1 MDEELN
7 SGERIRRRNL
17 TLDWEGIDLERL
29 RRLKQVRANAKR
41 ELTNAIKRVSNALT
55 VGEEG
60 KEAVEIQLVE
70 EGLDAAF
77 HNFTEAWEQ
86 YRNLLDDDDDLE
98 EAAAYFQEAKTKYLC
113 SKDRVALWLE
123 AKKKPLLERGDHFDI
138 KPKDSISS
146 ISKSKSASSYRSK
159 SSSRRSKAAIEEK
172 HFNNATRMASLRA
185 EASMLEHHQSI
196 ASEEL
201 KISQLKERLALD
213 IQLAKLEAEE
223 RVCLE
228 FKLSTG
234 SRCGGEFDETIPS
247 DLTRDV
253 LKTPLQMSA
262 PPQLT
267 ADNAPSYSTTLH
279 TSAPPQQHSLGVF
292 APPQG
297 PLASLCNPPLQSDRS
312 HALKDP
318 LVISSAPSQ
327 QHSFGVF
334 APSQGPLASLCNPP
348 LQSDRSHA
356 LKDPL
361 VISSAPSQQHSFG
374 VFAPSQG
381 PLASLCNPPLQSDRS
396 HALKDPLVI
405 SSAPSQQHSFGV
417 FAPSQGPLAS
427 LCNPPLQSDRSHA
440 LKDPLVIS
448 SAPSQQHSFGVFAP
462 SQGPLA
468 SLCNPPLQSDR
479 SHALKDPLVISS
491 APPQQHSLGVL
502 APPQRPLVSF
512 CDPPLQSDRSHA
524 LKDPL
529 VISSAPPQ
537 QHSLGVLAPPQRPL
551 VSFCDPP
558 LQSDQ
563 SHAFTDRLV
572 MSSAPPQKQSFVFH
586 DPPRNPMSNANV
598 HLWQPDET
606 PIHNV
611 VPTLKVDDPCSSEEV
626 ADPPPRAGS
635 RAGSDDGISYLKAM
649 KSLATAALLPKAELM
664 NFDGNPLNY
673 FLFMSS
679 FENNVEKSTQ
689 DFSKRLQLL
698 IQFCSGK
705 ARKAIQSCVLLQ
717 PLEGYLQAKKI
728 LSERFGGAY
737 KISRT
742 WIKKITDGAQ
752 IKPGDG
758 DALQDLADE
767 LESCE
772 ITLQA
777 TGRLGQ
783 LNNEDS
789 LVRILKRCPMYVRS
803 RWQSRVQELR
813 TQGRDPNVQDI
824 RKLIRM
830 AASEKCDP
838 VYGSLMDSDNKDSK
852 LKQKASNQTSTSK
865 TKVNFSVQTGEGG
878 KTNSDGCK
886 CYFCD
891 KNHRLDSCESFK
903 LEDGEKQFKL
913 IRQKKLCDNCLSSFH
928 FSAGC
933 KRRKACTIP
942 NCDVRRKH
950 MASIHNAVKEFERRR
965 SGQCSQDQCR
975 SPKPEQGQFSG
986 LTSKADACSVGQG
999 LPVVPIK
1006 VRCKGRNKV
1015 VTTYALLDSGSTASF
1030 CDNVLLEELGVEGK
1044 ACRIQLATIDGVRD
1058 ECQTALVSLEIMD
1071 LEETVCIQMD
1081 SVFSTKS
1088 LNIPTSAIAQQDD
1101 VNKWPYLSGIMV
1113 PETIADGKVSLLI
1126 GVDVPEALEPD
1137 EMRKSE
1143 NGGPFAVKTKFGW
1156 TLNGP
1161 LGRHSFTGNSCF
1173 FSECKSGDDLLQ
1185 EQLLKYFNREFNQ
1198 LTCDNK
1204 RGLSVHDK
1212 QAMKILEE
1220 SLQFINGHYQ
1230 MAIPWKSSQPYL
1242 PNNREMA
1249 EQRLGCLKRRL
1260 SRDPGL
1266 RIRYTNFIDDLLVK
1280 GHARKVKDDKS
1291 RCKTDITWYLPHHN
1305 VVNPK
1310 KPEKI
1315 RVVFDCAAKCHG
1327 VSLNSKVL
1335 QGPNLTNSLIGV
1347 LCRFRQEHVAL
1358 VADVESMYHQVC
1370 VDPKD
1375 IDALRFLWFPNGDLS
1390 KEPEEYQMVVH
1401 LFGGIWSA
1409 CCANFA
1415 LKRTALDNASKF
1427 DAIVAR
1433 TIDKNFYVDDMLKSV
1448 RSTDEAIW
1456 MQKQLMELLACGG
1469 FHLTKWSSSSRKV
1482 LDSIPQSERSKELK
1496 NINIQDDALPV
1507 ERTLGLEWHIEC
1519 DAFRFKISKKERP
1532 ATRRGI
1538 LSIISS
1544 IFDPLGFIA
1553 PFVLPAKR
1561 LLQSSC
1567 QLLGWDE
1574 EISGETLRH
1583 WNNWLI
1589 EMPKLEEFFVKRCI
1603 KVPEFGACVSHEIH
1617 HFSDASETGYGTVS
1631 YLRTVHENGEIN
1643 SAFLF
1648 AKSRLAPLKRVT
1660 IPRLEL
1666 TAATLAVKIDTML
1679 KEELEIKLQKSV
1691 FWTDSTSV
1699 LRYINNKDKRF
1710 HTFVANRIT
1719 AIHEGSDPE
1728 QWKYVPTKSNPA
1740 DDASRGMSAD
1750 DLLQSKRWMN
1760 GPEFLLQTSD
1770 TWPKWNDDTDGI
1782 TEDDVEVKGMAQ
1794 SNSVNISNERGMT
1807 SLIFLHFSSWNRLK
1821 KAISWILRY
1830 KHWLLRNVRRNQTFP
1845 LSKCITVSDIKEAE
1859 DAIIQCVQR
1868 ECFAEEFQSLQSSEG
1883 AVKKSSSLRRLDPVI
1898 MNGILC
1904 VGGRLKHA
1912 PHEYEHMKHPV
1923 ILPKRH
1929 HVSNLIIQ
1937 HFHEVS
1943 GHSGQEYV
1951 LSIIRECY
1959 WIIQARVPVRKICR
1973 SCFSCKKRTQA
1984 PCQQK
1989 MADLPMER
1997 ATPDKPPF
2005 TFVGVDYFG
2014 PFLVR
2019 RSRTTEKRYGVIFT
2033 CLAVRAIHIEIAN
2046 SLDTDSFINA
2056 LRRFIARRGSPQE
2069 IRSDNGSNFK
2079 GGERELRIAMQE
2091 WNQHQVHEFLLQHNV
2106 NWIFNPPY
2114 ASHFGGIWE
2123 RLIRSIRHVLKA
2135 LLKVQILN
2143 DESLRTLMCEV
2154 ESVINSRPLTKVS
2167 DDPSDLNALT
2177 PNHLLLLKTNSNL
2190 PPGIFCKQDQYCRR
2204 RWKQVQYLA
2213 NVFWRRWLREYLP
2226 TLQTRQKWQ
2235 SIRPNISKDDIV
2247 LVVDQTTPRSC
2258 WPLGVVLDVHV
2269 GRDGLVRSARV
2280 KTMNTELVRP
2290 VDKLCLL
2297 EAHEDK

>member
-1 MDEELN
+1 
-7 SGERIRRRNL
+7 
-17 TLDWEGIDLERL
+17 
-29 RRLKQVRANAKR
+29 
-41 ELTNAIKRVSNALT
+41 
-55 VGEEG
+55 
-60 KEAVEIQLVE
+60 
-70 EGLDAAF
+70 
-77 HNFTEAWEQ
+77 
-86 YRNLLDDDDDLE
+86 
-98 EAAAYFQEAKTKYLC
+98 
-113 SKDRVALWLE
+113 
-123 AKKKPLLERGDHFDI
+123 
-138 KPKDSISS
+138 
-146 ISKSKSASSYRSK
+146 
-159 SSSRRSKAAIEEK
+159 
-172 HFNNATRMASLRA
+172 MASL
-185 EASMLEHHQSI
+185 
-196 ASEEL
+196 
-201 KISQLKERLALD
+201 
-213 IQLAKLEAEE
+213 
-223 RVCLE
+223 CN
-228 FKLSTG
+228 
-234 SRCGGEFDETIPS
+234 P
-247 DLTRDV
+247 
-253 LKTPLQMSA
+253 PLQSDRSHA
-262 PPQLT
+262 LKDPLVI
-267 ADNAPSYSTTLH
+267 S
-279 TSAPPQQHSLGVF
+279 SAPPQQHSLGVF

-297 PLASLCNPPLQSDRS
+297 PLASLCNPPLQSDW
-312 HALKDP
+312 
-318 LVISSAPSQ
+318 
-327 QHSFGVF
+327 
-334 APSQGPLASLCNPP
+334 
-348 LQSDRSHA
+348 
-356 LKDPL
+356 
-361 VISSAPSQQHSFG
+361 
-374 VFAPSQG
+374 
-381 PLASLCNPPLQSDRS
+381 
-396 HALKDPLVI
+396 
-405 SSAPSQQHSFGV
+405 
-417 FAPSQGPLAS
+417 
-427 LCNPPLQSDRSHA
+427 SHA

-491 APPQQHSLGVL
+491 APPQQHSLGVF
-502 APPQRPLVSF
+502 APPQGPLASL
-512 CDPPLQSDRSHA
+512 CNPPLQSDWSHALKDPLVISSAPSQQHSFGVFAPSQGPLVSLCNPPLQSDQSHA

-551 VSFCDPP
+551 VSFSDPP

-664 NFDGNPLNY
+664 NFDGNPLKY

-789 LVRILKRCPMYVRS
+789 LVRILKRCPMYARS

-933 KRRKACTIP
+933 KRRKACTVP

-975 SPKPEQGQFSG
+975 APKPEQGQFSG
-986 LTSKADACSVGQG
+986 LTSNADACSVGQG

-1058 ECQTALVSLEIMD
+1058 ECQTALVSLEIID

-1242 PNNREMA
+1242 PNNRVMA
-1249 EQRLGCLKRRL
+1249 EQRLGCLKRPL

-1427 DAIVAR
+1427 DSIVAR

-1456 MQKQLMELLACGG
+1456 MLKQLM
-1469 FHLTKWSSSSRKV
+1469 
-1482 LDSIPQSERSKELK
+1482 
-1496 NINIQDDALPV
+1496 
-1507 ERTLGLEWHIEC
+1507 
-1519 DAFRFKISKKERP
+1519 
-1532 ATRRGI
+1532 
-1538 LSIISS
+1538 
-1544 IFDPLGFIA
+1544 
-1553 PFVLPAKR
+1553 
-1561 LLQSSC
+1561 
-1567 QLLGWDE
+1567 
-1574 EISGETLRH
+1574 
-1583 WNNWLI
+1583 
-1589 EMPKLEEFFVKRCI
+1589 
-1603 KVPEFGACVSHEIH
+1603 
-1617 HFSDASETGYGTVS
+1617 
-1631 YLRTVHENGEIN
+1631 
-1643 SAFLF
+1643 
-1648 AKSRLAPLKRVT
+1648 
-1660 IPRLEL
+1660 
-1666 TAATLAVKIDTML
+1666 
-1679 KEELEIKLQKSV
+1679 
-1691 FWTDSTSV
+1691 
-1699 LRYINNKDKRF
+1699 
-1710 HTFVANRIT
+1710 
-1719 AIHEGSDPE
+1719 
-1728 QWKYVPTKSNPA
+1728 
-1740 DDASRGMSAD
+1740 
-1750 DLLQSKRWMN
+1750 
-1760 GPEFLLQTSD
+1760 
-1770 TWPKWNDDTDGI
+1770 
-1782 TEDDVEVKGMAQ
+1782 
-1794 SNSVNISNERGMT
+1794 
-1807 SLIFLHFSSWNRLK
+1807 
-1821 KAISWILRY
+1821 
-1830 KHWLLRNVRRNQTFP
+1830 
-1845 LSKCITVSDIKEAE
+1845 
-1859 DAIIQCVQR
+1859 
-1868 ECFAEEFQSLQSSEG
+1868 
-1883 AVKKSSSLRRLDPVI
+1883 
-1898 MNGILC
+1898 
-1904 VGGRLKHA
+1904 
-1912 PHEYEHMKHPV
+1912 
-1923 ILPKRH
+1923 
-1929 HVSNLIIQ
+1929 
-1937 HFHEVS
+1937 
-1943 GHSGQEYV
+1943 
-1951 LSIIRECY
+1951 
-1959 WIIQARVPVRKICR
+1959 
-1973 SCFSCKKRTQA
+1973 
-1984 PCQQK
+1984 
-1989 MADLPMER
+1989 
-1997 ATPDKPPF
+1997 
-2005 TFVGVDYFG
+2005 
-2014 PFLVR
+2014 
-2019 RSRTTEKRYGVIFT
+2019 
-2033 CLAVRAIHIEIAN
+2033 
-2046 SLDTDSFINA
+2046 
-2056 LRRFIARRGSPQE
+2056 
-2069 IRSDNGSNFK
+2069 
-2079 GGERELRIAMQE
+2079 
-2091 WNQHQVHEFLLQHNV
+2091 
-2106 NWIFNPPY
+2106 
-2114 ASHFGGIWE
+2114 
-2123 RLIRSIRHVLKA
+2123 
-2135 LLKVQILN
+2135 
-2143 DESLRTLMCEV
+2143 
-2154 ESVINSRPLTKVS
+2154 
-2167 DDPSDLNALT
+2167 
-2177 PNHLLLLKTNSNL
+2177 
-2190 PPGIFCKQDQYCRR
+2190 
-2204 RWKQVQYLA
+2204 
-2213 NVFWRRWLREYLP
+2213 
-2226 TLQTRQKWQ
+2226 
-2235 SIRPNISKDDIV
+2235 
-2247 LVVDQTTPRSC
+2247 
-2258 WPLGVVLDVHV
+2258 
-2269 GRDGLVRSARV
+2269 
-2280 KTMNTELVRP
+2280 
-2290 VDKLCLL
+2290 
-2297 EAHEDK
+2297 